1 MILVIE
7 NADKNL
13 CIAIKNVVKL
23 TDAKMTIQKE
33 PSDELIEAIKEAEE
47 MEKHPEKYKSYNNVE
62 EMFED
67 LNKWLNIRLNSQ
79 KLLNGLIKKL
89 NIIAICQNYC
99 RK

>member
-33 PSDELIEAIKEAEE
+33 PSDRLLEAMKEVENGE
-47 MEKHPEKYKSYNNVE
+47 VERYKNFKE
-62 EMFED
+62 FKKAM
-67 LNKWLNIRLNSQ
+67 LKWNAKSRLLKNLKSNL
-79 KLLNGLIKKL
+79 K
-89 NIIAICQNYC
+89 NYPP
-99 RK
+99 KMQILYWK

>member
-23 TDAKMTIQKE
+23 TNAKMTIQKE

-47 MEKHPEKYKSYNNVE
+47 MEKHPEKV
-62 EMFED
+62 
-67 LNKWLNIRLNSQ
+67 
-79 KLLNGLIKKL
+79 
-89 NIIAICQNYC
+89 
-99 RK
+99 

>member
-33 PSDELIEAIKEAEE
+33 PSNELLEAMKEVKNGEVE
-47 MEKHPEKYKSYNNVE
+47 RYKNFKE
-62 EMFED
+62 FKKAM
-67 LNKWLNIRLNSQ
+67 LKWNTKSRLL
-79 KLLNGLIKKL
+79 KI
-89 NIIAICQNYC
+89 
-99 RK
+99 

>member
-33 PSDELIEAIKEAEE
+33 PSDELLEAMKEVENGE
-47 MEKHPEKYKSYNNVE
+47 VERYKNFKE
-62 EMFED
+62 FKKAM
-67 LNKWLNIRLNSQ
+67 L
-79 KLLNGLIKKL
+79 KL
-89 NIIAICQNYC
+89 NTKSRLLKNLKSNLKNYPP
-99 RK
+99 KMQILYWK